1 MNKRTSRKHKNNH
14 VKRSN
19 KSHRRTISKRKK
31 QSGGG
36 DIRSI
41 ILGIL
46 NEKYVPF
53 LPSTNCIANK
63 GLLKNY
69 LSSVS
74 AFRLLTLIGK
84 KDKYVNSKSI
94 SVLIQDIDY
103 KSTDIY
109 KNLGALT

>member
-41 ILGIL
+41 ILL
-46 NEKYVPF
+46 QWQKYYF
-53 LPSTNCIANK
+53 
-63 GLLKNY
+63 
-69 LSSVS
+69 
-74 AFRLLTLIGK
+74 
-84 KDKYVNSKSI
+84 
-94 SVLIQDIDY
+94 Q
-103 KSTDIY
+103 IY
-109 KNLGALT
+109 